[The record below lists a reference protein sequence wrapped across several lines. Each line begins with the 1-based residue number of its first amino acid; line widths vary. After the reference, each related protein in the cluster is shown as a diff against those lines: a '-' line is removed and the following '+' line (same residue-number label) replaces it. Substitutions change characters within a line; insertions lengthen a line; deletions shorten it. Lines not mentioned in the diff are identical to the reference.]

1 MELLVVV
8 AIFGIVAVIAL
19 PVARPAVRGYEV
31 AGQAHAVAYDI
42 ALAKMQ
48 AAAGFTQAR
57 LYADLSANSYRVK
70 VWDKTTNA
78 WTTRGALTPLPSGIG
93 FGYGS
98 VSTAPTDTQGTFGQ
112 AEACRDASGTAV
124 ADTSCVLFNSR
135 GAPIDHNGAATGND
149 AIYLTNGDVVYGVTV
164 SLAGLTQLWW
174 TPTYTTSWQKQ

>member
-1 MELLVVV
+1 MVV

-31 AGQAHAVAYDI
+31 AGQAHAVAYEI

-48 AAAGFTQAR
+48 AAADFTQAR
-57 LYADLSANSYRVK
+57 LYVDLPANSYRVEA
-70 VWDKTTNA
+70 WDKTTNA

-93 FGYGS
+93 FGFGTL
-98 VSTAPTDTQGTFGQ
+98 STPPPNTQGTMGQ
-112 AEACRDASGTAV
+112 AEACRDASGTAI

-135 GAPIDHNGAATGND
+135 GAPIDHNGAATGAD
-149 AIYLTNGDVVYGVTV
+149 AIYMTDGDVIYGVTV